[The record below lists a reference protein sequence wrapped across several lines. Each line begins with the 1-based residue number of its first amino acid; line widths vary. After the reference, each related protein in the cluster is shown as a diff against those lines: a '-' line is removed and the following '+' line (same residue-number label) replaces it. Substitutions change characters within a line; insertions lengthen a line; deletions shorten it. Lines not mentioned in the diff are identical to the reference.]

1 MPAFQ
6 LEGVTKEFKGKL
18 VLDIPELVI
27 EHGCIYGIV
36 GPSGAGKSTLLRLLN
51 LLEIPSTGRIFF
63 NGISTDTNTK
73 SRLNLRR
80 SMTMVFQKPVLFATS
95 VLDNV
100 TYGLTARG
108 ISKSTA
114 RREAFYALEKVG
126 LKEFTQRNARSLSG
140 GEAQRV
146 ALARAVVLK
155 PKVLL
160 LDEPTSNLDP
170 ANVAIIEKIARDLN
184 RERGTT
190 VMMVTHNIFQA
201 KRLAGEIIFMYQGRA
216 AESGPVEKIFQNPD
230 DNRTRAFLNGEMI
243 F

>member
-1 MPAFQ
+1 LPAFQ